1 MANIN
6 IETILLKRGN
16 TAHSSTY
23 TGPLGEL
30 VIDTDLNTVRVQD
43 NANPGG
49 HLLTTA
55 SDFGNL
61 SSNVANLLAVV
72 TSMELYGN
80 ANVADY
86 LAQFPVVAII
96 PDYITTANIYGIT
109 GNGFSGNVGIF
120 NHANTGGIR
129 VETTGA
135 ITFQTPNNG
144 LQINQYGELVLADVA
159 TPIVYANG
167 VSILSGITAGSG
179 SVSSL
184 VNGSQT
190 LSLNSDGTVTMPL
203 GSVIKATTGSYTGI
217 STSDGNTFAYVNSD
231 GFYVSTLYNTT
242 EYEWHFDNNGL
253 FGLPNG
259 AKIGSSDSN
268 KFATDQATVN
278 SLDLRD
284 GSGRGFYTGDDG
296 YTLRSN
302 GTHNWI
308 FGTDGYLTME
318 SLYLQGFLKGVDGS
332 TGSTGQVLTRQ
343 SNGGVAW
350 ADSTGGGST
359 LVNGSKTV
367 SLGTDGKL
375 TFPDGNTRIF
385 HNPDNGILNFDSGV
399 DGGGGI
405 YFGATTDTTIVGS
418 QAVKIDAGF
427 GNETTYHWT
436 FGTNGQI
443 TTPQGGVI
451 GDTYG
456 DGLGTSIGA
465 GSGENNYAGINS
477 YTGDQWV
484 EANSTAVYIGTNYL
498 ASGGN
503 TWTFNKNG
511 SLTFPNGTIQTTAW
525 LGQAVNVGNTAPT
538 PNIGSLW
545 FDTVD
550 GRTYV
555 GSGSYWVDASPTVTP
570 APSYYL
576 GNLTVDGDVVD
587 FTYGNLTID
596 STGILLVNGTEVVG
610 TGTGNV
616 SFNNT
621 MLVTGAGTNAGW
633 DHGIISLAP
642 GGQIA
647 SGQYINIYPT
657 AAYDAPHIH
666 IAAGV
671 DNGGGDLI
679 LGTDE
684 YHVDVNH
691 NGNIYVRTNSQAN
704 QWEFG
709 ADGNLTLPTGG
720 NINYANGQS
729 ILSGIS
735 SGTNTGDI
743 TFSGSDITGTGSNVT
758 LTADTTDWVFYAN
771 ANLVLPTNATITY
784 ANGTSILD
792 GNIIFNA
799 SSSVSVSGVDGNVQI
814 VTAGTS
820 IWNFGTD
827 GTTSL
832 PGGIATK
839 DNLTIGVSGIPNA
852 VTGLT
857 GSPTGG
863 WSGSYTNLST
873 SGGSG
878 TGLTVNAS
886 ESGSGYIDTVTIATP
901 GHGYTNGDTITITSG
916 GATAY
921 FTISI
926 LPAKNWTFDGYG
938 NLTFPDSTRQ
948 TTAYAGPQIR
958 QTTVTLTPADLA
970 GLNSYPGKTL
980 VSAAGLT
987 SNQVIVVT
995 ALEFSLTYNT
1005 TPYTTTANL
1014 YLNYSGNYL
1023 TVAQAIPAG
1032 NTTENNTVGMLTS
1045 SRNTYRYVQN
1055 GMVDGDFP
1063 PQQDVILM
1071 SDGAISNGDSDLR
1084 VRVTYII
1091 TTLF

>member
-1 MANIN
+1 MKEDPDN
-6 IETILLKRGN
+6 
-16 TAHSSTY
+16 
-23 TGPLGEL
+23 
-30 VIDTDLNTVRVQD
+30 VDLFFGDD
-43 NANPGG
+43 NNYVKLP
-49 HLLTTA
+49 
-55 SDFGNL
+55 
-61 SSNVANLLAVV
+61 
-72 TSMELYGN
+72 
-80 ANVADY
+80 
-86 LAQFPVVAII
+86 
-96 PDYITTANIYGIT
+96 
-109 GNGFSGNVGIF
+109 GNGETAYGVEIGTNVGS
-120 NHANTGGIR
+120 A
-129 VETTGA
+129 
-135 ITFQTPNNG
+135 
-144 LQINQYGELVLADVA
+144 
-159 TPIVYANG
+159 
-167 VSILSGITAGSG
+167 
-179 SVSSL
+179 
-184 VNGSQT
+184 
-190 LSLNSDGTVTMPL
+190 
-203 GSVIKATTGSYTGI
+203 YT
-217 STSDGNTFAYVNSD
+217 
-231 GFYVSTLYNTT
+231 
-242 EYEWHFDNNGL
+242 W
-253 FGLPNG
+253 
-259 AKIGSSDSN
+259 
-268 KFATDQATVN
+268 
-278 SLDLRD
+278 R
-284 GSGRGFYTGDDG
+284 
-296 YTLRSN
+296 
-302 GTHNWI
+302 
-308 FGTDGYLTME
+308 FGTDG
-318 SLYLQGFLKGVDGS
+318 
-332 TGSTGQVLTRQ
+332 
-343 SNGGVAW
+343 N
-350 ADSTGGGST
+350 
-359 LVNGSKTV
+359 
-367 SLGTDGKL
+367 
-375 TFPDGNTRIF
+375 
-385 HNPDNGILNFDSGV
+385 
-399 DGGGGI
+399 
-405 YFGATTDTTIVGS
+405 
-418 QAVKIDAGF
+418 
-427 GNETTYHWT
+427 
-436 FGTNGQI
+436 
-443 TTPQGGVI
+443 
-451 GDTYG
+451 
-456 DGLGTSIGA
+456 
-465 GSGENNYAGINS
+465 
-477 YTGDQWV
+477 
-484 EANSTAVYIGTNYL
+484 
-498 ASGGN
+498 
-503 TWTFNKNG
+503 
-511 SLTFPNGTIQTTAW
+511 LTFPNGDLTIGHDPYGNPAIIGAAGKNIAMIASGVGDGYEIGSSLIWVDSITEPTKIAGVTANNPLFAGAGDVGIVTGDYFYTGTTNVWNFGADGTLTAPGNVYVTGNLFIQGNTYQNDRELFVSSAGEAIEFANGGNIFAPADLGNIVVSTNTSQYNWTYGDDGELYLPTGGRLGFAGKGWTGLDGGFGAPTSLTSYYSSGMYSSCVTPGPIGIVQISTYSDGEGLTNTWNFDANGINFLDDSIQATAW
-525 LGQAVNVGNTAPT
+525 TGSVANIGNVAPT
-538 PNIGSLW
+538 GVTAVSGSAW
-545 FDTVD
+545 YNTND
-550 GRTYV
+550 GRTYIKY
-555 GSGSYWVDASPTVTP
+555 GSQWVDASPTVTP

-576 GNLTVDGDVVD
+576 GNLTVDGDVID

-596 STGILLVNGTEVVG
+596 STGTLLVNGTEVAG
-610 TGTGNV
+610 SGTGNV

-621 MLVTGAGTNAGW
+621 MLVTEPGTNVGW
-633 DHGIISLAP
+633 DHGIISIAP
-642 GGQIA
+642 GNYIG

-657 AAYDAPHIH
+657 QAYDEPHIH
-666 IAAGV
+666 IAAGI

-679 LGTDE
+679 LGPDE

-691 NGNIYVRTNSQAN
+691 NGNIYVRTNGQAN

-720 NINYANGQS
+720 NINYANGHS
-729 ILSGIS
+729 ILSGIT
-735 SGTNTGDI
+735 SGTNTGNI
-743 TFSGSDITGTGSNVT
+743 TFSGSDITGLGSNVT

-799 SSSVSVSGVDGNVQI
+799 NSSVSVSGVDGNVQI

-886 ESGSGYIDTVTIATP
+886 ESGSGYIDTVTINTP
-901 GHGYTNGDTITITSG
+901 GHGYTNGDTIAITSG

-921 FTISI
+921 FTISM

-1032 NTTENNTVGMLTS
+1032 NTTANNNVGMLTS

-1084 VRVTYII
+1084 VKVTYII